1 MRFLHVVN
9 VRWYNATAWYAVNLS
24 RILQG
29 YGHDV
34 IVLGLP
40 GTPPLEKA
48 REFSLETVELNLNS
62 NNPIKII
69 HNIHEM
75 NKLLKRFVPDVVNCH
90 RGEFFWYF
98 ALTKLLN
105 KKSFKLIRT
114 RGDIREPKKGVFNK
128 LFHSACGRIIVSGEM
143 IKNKYVENL
152 GISPSKISVVYG
164 GVNDKKFVFNKNAR
178 AEVRK
183 EWGFGKDDYVVGI
196 VGRFDYVKG
205 HENLIRAVSKL
216 YHDND
221 VKNVRLV
228 LIGYE
233 TNLSNEDIKNLLRNN
248 RIEEISVI
256 TGFRDDIADCISALD
271 VGVVAST
278 GSEAICRVAFEL
290 MAEGVPVVASD
301 VGVLPEIIP
310 TENIYPKNDIDAL
323 AYKIM
328 HHSNN
333 TFLFSEEKFYED
345 YMKAIGVNV

>member
-24 RILQG
+24 KILKG

-48 REFSLETVELNLNS
+48 GQYSLETVGLDLNS
-62 NNPIKII
+62 NDPLKVFR
-69 HNIHEM
+69 NIREV
-75 NKLLKRFVPDVVNCH
+75 NKLLKRFDPDVVNCH

-98 ALTKLLN
+98 AFKKVRG

-114 RGDIREPKKGVFNK
+114 RGDTREPKKGVFNN
-128 LFHSACGRIIVSGEM
+128 FIHSVSDRIITSAEI

-164 GVNDKKFVFNKNAR
+164 GVDGKKFVFNEKGRAR
-178 AEVRK
+178 VR
-183 EWGFGKDDYVVGI
+183 EEMGFGEKDYVVGI

-216 YHDND
+216 YHGQGMESI
-221 VKNVRLV
+221 RLV

-233 TNLSNEDIKNLLRNN
+233 TNLSNDDIKNLLRENN
-248 RIEEISVI
+248 IEEISVI
-256 TGFRDDIADCISALD
+256 TGFRDDIADCLSALD

-278 GSEAICRVAFEL
+278 GSEAVCRVAFEL

-310 TENIYPKNDIDAL
+310 EENIYSKYDIDGL
-323 AYKIM
+323 ANKII
-328 HHSNN
+328 HHSEN

-345 YMKAIGVNV
+345 YMKAIKVNV

>member
-24 RILQG
+24 KILKD

-48 REFSLETVELNLNS
+48 RQYSLETVELDLNS
-62 NNPIKII
+62 NNPLKVFC
-69 HNIHEM
+69 NM
-75 NKLLKRFVPDVVNCH
+75 RKVNKLLKRFNPDVVNCH

-98 ALTKLLN
+98 AFKKVLS

-114 RGDIREPKKGVFNK
+114 RGDIREPKKGFFNS
-128 LFHSACGRIIVSGEM
+128 FIHSVCDRIITSAEI
-143 IKNKYVENL
+143 IKSKYIENL

-164 GVNDKKFVFNKNAR
+164 GVDNKRFIFSKKGR
-178 AEVRK
+178 AKVR
-183 EWGFGKDDYVVGI
+183 EEMGFGGNDYVVGI

-216 YHDND
+216 YHGKGM
-221 VKNVRLV
+221 KNIRLV

-233 TNLSNEDIKNLLRNN
+233 TNLSNEDIKNLLRENG
-248 RIEEISVI
+248 IEKISEI
-256 TGFRDDIADCISALD
+256 TGFRNDIADCLSALD

-278 GSEAICRVAFEL
+278 GSEAVCRVAFEL
-290 MAEGVPVVASD
+290 MSVGVPVVASD

-310 TENIYPKNDIDAL
+310 EENIYSKNDIDGL
-323 AYKIM
+323 ANKIM
-328 HHSNN
+328 HHSDN
-333 TFLFSEEKFYED
+333 TLLFSEENFYED
-345 YMKAIGVNV
+345 YMKAVRD